1 MNHKIEVPFVDLQ
14 AQYRTIA
21 QEINAAIQGV
31 LDRSDY
37 ILGEEVRLFEED
49 FAKFIGSAHAL
60 GVGSGLDALE
70 LALRAYGI
78 GPGDEVITA
87 ANTYIATVLA
97 IIAAGARP
105 VLVDMDPET
114 YNIDPTAIELAITP
128 RTRGI
133 MPVHL
138 YGQPAD
144 MEQILAIARK
154 HDIIV
159 IEDAAQAHGA
169 VYAGRRAGT
178 WGHAAAFSFYPG
190 KNLGAYGDGGA
201 VTTNDPAIAEKI
213 CQLRNYGQRVKYEH
227 VIVGTNSR
235 LDTIQAAILR
245 VKLRHLDKWNEARR
259 HHAAA
264 YNSLLAGGPFLLPG
278 VAMNRT
284 HIFHLYVIEAD
295 NRRHVQELLSARG
308 IATGIH
314 YPIPIHMQEACKELG
329 YRYGDF
335 PATEAACNRILSLP
349 MYPELSEEQLEHVA
363 SVLLESS
370 RQSSKKAMRG
380 TTV

>member
-1 MNHKIEVPFVDLQ
+1 MTHRIEVPFVDLQ
-14 AQYRTIA
+14 AQYKTIA
-21 QEINAAIQGV
+21 KEINAAIQGV

-49 FAKFIGSAHAL
+49 FAKFIGTGHAIA
-60 GVGSGLDALE
+60 VGSGLDALE

-78 GPGDEVITA
+78 EPSDEVITA

-97 IIAAGARP
+97 IIAVGARP
-105 VLVDMDPET
+105 VLVDMDPST
-114 YNIDPTAIELAITP
+114 YNINPTAIEAAITP

-144 MEQILAIARK
+144 MEPILAIARK
-154 HDIIV
+154 HNIIV
-159 IEDAAQAHGA
+159 IEDAAQGHGA
-169 VYAGRRAGT
+169 MYANRRAGT

-201 VTTNDPAIAEKI
+201 VTTNDSAIAEKI
-213 CQLRNYGQRVKYEH
+213 RQLRNYGQRVKYEH
-227 VIVGTNSR
+227 VVAGTNSR

-245 VKLRHLDKWNEARR
+245 VKLRHLNVWNAARQQ
-259 HHAAA
+259 HAAA
-264 YNSLLAGGPFLLPG
+264 YNSLLAGGPYVLPR
-278 VAMNRT
+278 VAPHRT
-284 HIFHLYVIEAD
+284 HIFHLYVIETD
-295 NRRHVQELLSARG
+295 NRREIQEFLSARG

-314 YPIPIHMQEACKELG
+314 YPIPIHMQEACKDLG
-329 YRYGDF
+329 YSYGDF
-335 PATEAACNRILSLP
+335 PATEAAANRILSLP
-349 MYPELSEEQLEHVA
+349 MYPELSGHQPEHVA

-370 RQSSKKAMRG
+370 RKP
-380 TTV
+380 TTKTIRETTT

>member
-1 MNHKIEVPFVDLQ
+1 MNHKIEVPFVDLR
-14 AQYRTIA
+14 AQYKTIA

-49 FAKFIGSAHAL
+49 FAKFIGSTHAL

-105 VLVDMDPET
+105 VLVDMDPAT
-114 YNIDPTAIELAITP
+114 YNIDPTAIEAAITP

-138 YGQPAD
+138 FGQPAD

-169 VYAGRRAGT
+169 MYAGRRAGT

-213 CQLRNYGQRVKYEH
+213 RQLRNYGQRVKYEH
-227 VIVGTNSR
+227 VTAGTNSR

-245 VKLRHLDKWNEARR
+245 VKLRRLDAWNAARQK
-259 HHAAA
+259 HAAA
-264 YNSLLAGGPFLLPG
+264 YNSLLAGGPYVLPG
-278 VAMNRT
+278 VAANRA

-295 NRRHVQELLSARG
+295 NRRQVQELLSANG
-308 IATGIH
+308 VATGIH

-329 YRYGDF
+329 YHYGDF
-335 PATEAACNRILSLP
+335 PATEAASDRILSLP

-370 RQSSKKAMRG
+370 RQSSKKSMRE
-380 TTV
+380 TTI